1 MEEDIAENEMDD
13 IIKYINGLSFE
24 QYQKDMEIKEALQL
38 IKSKMIKEEEE
49 KLQKMKEE
57 YQQEI
62 NQNFFLRNTAFIN
75 NNNEQ
80 NSKEETNKEEKQDI
94 KNQQS
99 KEDSEVLESNWNN
112 SVRKSSNAL
121 IDKITRRR

>member
-1 MEEDIAENEMDD
+1 
-13 IIKYINGLSFE
+13 
-24 QYQKDMEIKEALQL
+24 
-38 IKSKMIKEEEE
+38 
-49 KLQKMKEE
+49 MKEE

-99 KEDSEVLESNWNN
+99 KEDIEVLESNWNN

>member
-1 MEEDIAENEMDD
+1 MEEDIVENEMDD

-99 KEDSEVLESNWNN
+99 KEDIEVLESNWNN

>member
-75 NNNEQ
+75 NHNEQ

-99 KEDSEVLESNWNN
+99 KEDIEVLESNWNN

>member
-62 NQNFFLRNTAFIN
+62 NQNFFLRNTDFIN

-99 KEDSEVLESNWNN
+99 KEDIEVLESNWNN

>member
-99 KEDSEVLESNWNN
+99 KEDIEVLESNWNN

>member
-1 MEEDIAENEMDD
+1 MEEDIVENEMDD

-38 IKSKMIKEEEE
+38 IKSKMIKEEEQ

-99 KEDSEVLESNWNN
+99 KEDIEVLESNWNN

>member
-1 MEEDIAENEMDD
+1 MEEDIAENEMHD
-13 IIKYINGLSFE
+13 IIKYINGLSF
-24 QYQKDMEIKEALQL
+24 KKKKKAMEIKEALQL

-99 KEDSEVLESNWNN
+99 KEDIEVLESNWNN